1 MQEALDKA
9 VMVFNNANEKLKKA
23 YEFMKKY
30 VIEGKTLLDK
40 FLEWIG
46 KKVRNVVIGKSR

>member
-46 KKVRNVVIGKSR
+46 KKVRDVVIGKSR